1 MFNHFQVDAPMK
13 RREFLK
19 TSIGALAGTSLTL
32 GGYGR
37 LFAADEPSSPSY
49 DLVAIKDGEPEAM
62 FDQGIEA
69 LGGMQNFVKQG
80 QTVVVKPNMAW
91 DVPLER
97 AANANP
103 RLVKRIV
110 EHCLNAGAREVY
122 VFDNTCD
129 NWESSYRNSGIE
141 KAVKEAG
148 GKIAP
153 GNSEKYFQAVTVSAG
168 KRLKQAKEHELILQ
182 ADVFINVPILKSH
195 SSATLTVSMKNL
207 MGAIWDR
214 NYWHKNDLH
223 QCIADF
229 ATYRKPALNVVD
241 AYHVLMR
248 NGPRGVSVN
257 DVVQMKA
264 QLIAPN
270 MVTADAAAAKL
281 FGIDPDTVDYIRI
294 AHAMGAGRKDL
305 ENLSIKRIKL

>member
-1 MFNHFQVDAPMK
+1 MK
-13 RREFLK
+13 RRAFLK

-32 GGYGR
+32 GSYGR
-37 LFAADEPSSPSY
+37 LFAADELSSPSY

-69 LGGMQNFVKQG
+69 LGGMQNFVKPG

-110 EHCLNAGAREVY
+110 EHCLKVGAREVY

-129 NWESSYRNSGIE
+129 NWERSYRNSGIE

-153 GNSEKYFQAVTVSAG
+153 GNSEKYFQAVTVPAG
-168 KRLKQAKEHELILQ
+168 KRLKKAKEHELILQ
-182 ADVFINVPILKSH
+182 AEVFINVPILKSH
-195 SSATLTVSMKNL
+195 SSTTLTVSMKNL

-214 NYWHKNDLH
+214 EYWHRNDLH

-229 ATYRKPALNVVD
+229 ATYRKPTLNVVD
-241 AYHVLMR
+241 AYNVLMR

-281 FGIDPDTVDYIRI
+281 LGIDPDTVDYIRI

>member
-1 MFNHFQVDAPMK
+1 MK

-37 LFAADEPSSPSY
+37 LFAAEPSSPSY

-69 LGGMQNFVKQG
+69 LGGMQNFVKSG

-97 AANANP
+97 AANTNP

-110 EHCLNAGAREVY
+110 EHCLKAGAREVY

-129 NWESSYRNSGIE
+129 NWERSYRNSGIE

-153 GNSEKYFQAVTVSAG
+153 GNSEKYFQAVTIPAG
-168 KRLKQAKEHELILQ
+168 KRLKKAKEHELILQ

-195 SSATLTVSMKNL
+195 SSTTLTVAMKNL

-214 NYWHKNDLH
+214 EYWHSNNLH

-229 ATYRKPALNVVD
+229 ATYRRPALNVVD
-241 AYHVLMR
+241 AYNVLMR

-257 DVVQMKA
+257 DVVPMKA
-264 QLIAPN
+264 QLLAPN
-270 MVTADAAAAKL
+270 MVTADAAAARL
-281 FGIDPDTVDYIRI
+281 FGIDPDKVNYIGI
-294 AHAMGAGRKDL
+294 AHAMGTGRKDL